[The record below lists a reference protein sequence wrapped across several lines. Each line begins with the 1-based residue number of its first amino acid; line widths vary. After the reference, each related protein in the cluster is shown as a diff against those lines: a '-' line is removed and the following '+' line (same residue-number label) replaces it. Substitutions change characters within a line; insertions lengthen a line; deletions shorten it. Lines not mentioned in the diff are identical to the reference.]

1 MIKTGVDFM
10 QKVFIISTGTELLL
24 GTTMDSNSVYLA
36 QQLGDMGIRVVGKA
50 TVGDNREQI
59 ERAFRNGLETADI
72 VISTGGLGPT
82 FDDLTKTVAC
92 ELMQCSLVV
101 VPEEEKRL
109 RDYFAQRRRPMPA
122 MNIKQAMFPKEA
134 EVLQNTQGTAPGMY
148 LRMNNKL
155 LILLPGPPREM
166 IRMYTDQVKPRLE
179 RDYAGEF
186 EKVVRRT
193 IKVLGPGESQV
204 DEILAPVMENN
215 RGCSIALLA
224 SDGEVHIK
232 ITAEGENESD
242 SRRIIDELTQAIHE
256 KLRKHIFGYDDETL
270 PQQVGKML
278 VQKKQKLAVAES
290 CTAGM
295 LGSMITEVSGSS
307 DYFWGGI
314 ISYSNECK
322 MKILGVN
329 PATLEQYGAV
339 SRETA
344 EEMARGIRKLSAT
357 DYALAITG
365 IAGPSGGTKEK
376 PVGLVYIA
384 LASDRECIVKELKFI
399 GSREAIRKLSA
410 KSALDL
416 LRRHLDQQE
425 V

>member
-1 MIKTGVDFM
+1 VGSL

-24 GTTMDSNSVYLA
+24 GTTIDSNSVYLA

-59 ERAFRNGLETADI
+59 DKAFRNGLETADI

-92 ELMQCSLVV
+92 DLMGCSMVII
-101 VPEEEKRL
+101 PEEEKRL
-109 RDYFAQRRRPMPA
+109 RDYFAHRQRPMPEI
-122 MNIKQAMFPKEA
+122 NIKQAMFPQEA
-134 EVLQNTQGTAPGMY
+134 EILQNTQGTAPGMY
-148 LRMNNKL
+148 LLKNNKL

-166 IRMYTDQVKPRLE
+166 TRMYMDQVKPRLE
-179 RDYAGEF
+179 RDYTSEL
-186 EKVVRRT
+186 EKVICRT

-204 DEILAPVMENN
+204 DEILAPVLENDL
-215 RGCSIALLA
+215 GCSMALLA
-224 SDGEVHIK
+224 KDGEVHIK
-232 ITAEGENESD
+232 ITAEGVNESD
-242 SRRIIDELTQAIHE
+242 SRRILDKLTQSIHE
-256 KLRKHIFGYDDETL
+256 KLSKHIFGYDDDTL
-270 PQQVGKML
+270 PEQVGKML
-278 VQKKQKLAVAES
+278 MEKKQKLSVAES

-295 LGSMITEVSGSS
+295 LGSMITEAAGSS
-307 DYFWGGI
+307 EYFWGGI

-329 PATLEQYGAV
+329 PSTLEQFGAV
-339 SRETA
+339 SRQTA
-344 EEMARGIRKLSAT
+344 EEMAIGIRTLSGT

-384 LASDRECIVKELKFI
+384 LAFDNDCIAKELKFI
-399 GSREAIRKLSA
+399 GSREAVRKLSA

-425 V
+425 VK

>member
-1 MIKTGVDFM
+1 M

-24 GTTMDSNSVYLA
+24 GTTIDSNSVYLA

-59 ERAFRNGLETADI
+59 EKAFRNGLETADI

-92 ELMQCSLVV
+92 ELMGCSMVII
-101 VPEEEKRL
+101 PEEEKRL
-109 RDYFAQRRRPMPA
+109 RDYFAHRQRPMPEI
-122 MNIKQAMFPKEA
+122 NIKQAMFPKEA
-134 EVLQNTQGTAPGMY
+134 EILQNTQGTAPGMY
-148 LRMNNKL
+148 LLMSNKL

-166 IRMYTDQVKPRLE
+166 MHMYVDQVKPRLE
-179 RDYAGEF
+179 RDYTSEL
-186 EKVVRRT
+186 EKVIRRT

-204 DEILAPVMENN
+204 DEILAPVMENDL
-215 RGCSIALLA
+215 GCSMALLA
-224 SDGEVHIK
+224 KDGEVHIK
-232 ITAEGENESD
+232 ITAEGENESE
-242 SRRIIDELTQAIHE
+242 SRRILDELTQAIQE
-256 KLRKHIFGYDDETL
+256 KLSKHIFGYDDDTL

-278 VQKKQKLAVAES
+278 IQNKQKLAVAES

-295 LGSMITEVSGSS
+295 LGSMITEAAGSS

-322 MKILGVN
+322 MKIIGVN
-329 PATLEQYGAV
+329 SSTLEQYGAV
-339 SRETA
+339 SRQTA
-344 EEMARGIRKLSAT
+344 EEMARGIRTLAGT
-357 DYALAITG
+357 DFALAITG
-365 IAGPSGGTKEK
+365 IAGPSGETKEK

-384 LASDRECIVKELKFI
+384 LAFDNECIVKELKFI
-399 GSREAIRKLSA
+399 GSREAVRKLSA

>member
-1 MIKTGVDFM
+1 M
-10 QKVFIISTGTELLL
+10 QRVFIISTGTELLL
-24 GTTMDSNSVYLA
+24 GTTIDSNSVYLA

-50 TVGDNREQI
+50 TVGDNRQQI
-59 ERAFRNGLETADI
+59 EKAFRNGLETADI

-92 ELMQCSLVV
+92 ELMGCSMIII
-101 VPEEEKRL
+101 PEEEKRL
-109 RDYFAQRRRPMPA
+109 RDYFAHRQRPMPEI
-122 MNIKQAMFPKEA
+122 NIKQAMFPKEA

-166 IRMYTDQVKPRLE
+166 ICMYRDQVKPRLE
-179 RDYAGEF
+179 RDYADEL
-186 EKVVRRT
+186 EKVIRRT
-193 IKVLGPGESQV
+193 IKLLGPGESQV

-215 RGCSIALLA
+215 LGCSMALLA
-224 SDGEVHIK
+224 RDGEVHIK

-256 KLRKHIFGYDDETL
+256 KLSKHIFGYDDETL

-329 PATLEQYGAV
+329 SSTLEQYGAV
-339 SRETA
+339 SRQTA
-344 EEMARGIRKLSAT
+344 EEMARGIQTLSGT
-357 DYALAITG
+357 DFALAITG

-384 LASDRECIVKELKFI
+384 LAFDHGCIVKELKFI
-399 GSREAIRKLSA
+399 GSREAIRTLSA